1 MEHKTLIKRNS
12 SVPFRSLDG
21 ECFIYSSFDDRFHH
35 LNETAALIWK
45 SCAKWVS
52 IESIL
57 SSIFRDYKIERSEA
71 KKDAESFI
79 KEMSN
84 AKLLF
89 IK

>member
-1 MEHKTLIKRNS
+1 MAHKILIKRNP
-12 SVPFRSLDG
+12 SVSFRVLDG
-21 ECFIYSSFDDRFHH
+21 ECFIYTSFDDRFHH
-35 LNETAALIWK
+35 LNETAALIWAR
-45 SCAKWVS
+45 CAKWIS

-57 SSIFRDYKIERSEA
+57 SSISKDYETVRSKV